1 MSGEGDY
8 DVKRCAKCAAWIP
21 SSATMCAYCNTT
33 SPDEPLA
40 RKSGTILSMRH
51 GIGVTEILIVANLV
65 WFAFSLIVAAQRG
78 IEGNPL
84 QWALTGRGFLEGV
97 WISGGNY
104 RPSLV
109 LEHEWWRLVSANFL
123 HFGLWHIALN
133 MFALRDLGRL
143 AEQLLGPA
151 KFLTVYLVSGIGC
164 TLAMYAWAGFERVP
178 GVGAGASGAIC
189 GLLGVLIVVLR
200 RAGTR
205 QGRDI
210 ARSLGSSALM
220 TLAIGVIL
228 PIGSSVGH
236 AGGALVGFVFGFF
249 IRDGFV
255 NRLAPHTWQRWRN
268 VAVVLATVT
277 VVCLVLAG
285 RFAVTYQPGAPK

>member
-40 RKSGTILSMRH
+40 RKPGAILSMRH

-65 WFAFSLIVAAQRG
+65 FFLFSLFVARAKG
-78 IEGNPL
+78 LPGNPL
-84 QWALTGRGFLEGV
+84 QWALTGTGFGSGV
-97 WISGGNY
+97 ILSGGNY
-104 RPSLV
+104 VPLMQ
-109 LEHEWWRLVSANFL
+109 EGQWWRLVSANFL

-133 MFALRDLGRL
+133 MLALRDLGRL

-151 KFLTVYLVSGIGC
+151 KFLTVYLVSGLGC
-164 TLAMYAWAGFERVP
+164 AGAMYLWDTTQVYA

-189 GLLGVLIVVLR
+189 GLLGVLIVVLM
-200 RAGTR
+200 RAGTH
-205 QGRDI
+205 QGRHI
-210 ARSLGSSALM
+210 ARSLGRSAMM
-220 TLAIGVIL
+220 TLGIGFFL
-228 PIGSSVGH
+228 PLGSTVGH
-236 AGGALVGFVFGFF
+236 VGGALVGFAFGFF

-268 VAVVLATVT
+268 VAVVLVTVT
-277 VVCLVLAG
+277 VVALLLAV
-285 RFAVTYQPGAPK
+285 RFAVTYSGGS